1 MKFEIQT
8 STKGHLKD
16 KDKRI
21 FFREN
26 VIITREKLMHPICPA
41 QKRIENNFTSIVEEL
56 FTKMAGADQA
66 AVVRENSI
74 KSEKKKKKNSR
85 PMGVHAVLHLALH

>member
-1 MKFEIQT
+1 
-8 STKGHLKD
+8 
-16 KDKRI
+16 
-21 FFREN
+21 
-26 VIITREKLMHPICPA
+26 MHPICPA

-74 KSEKKKKKNSR
+74 KSEKKKKKIQDLWEYMQSSISHFIKNFPLSL
-85 PMGVHAVLHLALH
+85 GD